1 MDMLKQT
8 TTIKE
13 NKMGLKTIVREEL
26 ALRGKT
32 WTKKAPQAIPN
43 KREAA
48 KLSIRQRG
56 YETVI
61 SNKANNSSAF
71 TMPGSYR
78 K

>member
-1 MDMLKQT
+1 
-8 TTIKE
+8 
-13 NKMGLKTIVREEL
+13 MGLKTIVNEEL
-26 ALRGKT
+26 KLRGKT

-48 KLSIRQRG
+48 KLAIRQRG
-56 YETVI
+56 YESAI
-61 SNKANNSSAF
+61 SNKSNNSAAF